1 MSPYRVDKAV
11 GTRLLVLV
19 DLVDDQ
25 EHDTHQEGQSAHH
38 QQGHLR
44 ETGRPVMLQRETPAP
59 APPQKLRFVQKMAGV
74 TICAARLTSPGGIM

>member
-1 MSPYRVDKAV
+1 MLSEIKDALMSPYRVDKAV

-44 ETGRPVMLQRETPAP
+44 ETGRPVMLQRETPP
-59 APPQKLRFVQKMAGV
+59 HQHHHRN
-74 TICAARLTSPGGIM
+74 

>member
-1 MSPYRVDKAV
+1 MPGETNDRLMSPYRVHKAV
-11 GTRLLVLV
+11 GTRLLILV

-44 ETGRPVMLQRETPAP
+44 ETGRAVMLQRETLAH
-59 APPQKLRFVQKMAGV
+59 QQRH
-74 TICAARLTSPGGIM
+74 TN